1 MVSTSLQAVGAAEV
15 HRPALRARKCRAKP
29 TEAAD
34 ARPSDGDGL
43 VSVERR
49 IEVHD
54 DVHDERGDAPD
65 GTRTCVRKKK
75 KPHGVSVVLRVTG
88 VPPPSLGAPLL
99 HLHFSMY
106 PSYIPSPQDH

>member
-1 MVSTSLQAVGAAEV
+1 MVSTTLQAVGAAEV

-54 DVHDERGDAPD
+54 DVHDERGDAPG
-65 GTRTCVRKKK
+65 GTRNCVRKKK
-75 KPHGVSVVLRVTG
+75 NHTGRVW
-88 VPPPSLGAPLL
+88 
-99 HLHFSMY
+99 F
-106 PSYIPSPQDH
+106 